1 MLTLH
6 RIPYVRYV
14 ARRQEYPAR
23 VEDGGPISSYSSSY
37 CIVRRPV
44 VLLMAG
50 IYASSDVWLLNGPT
64 DSLPYILSRHGFDVW
79 LGNNRGNIYSRE
91 NIWYNDTEREFWNFS
106 WHEMSIY
113 DLPAMLDFIR
123 AHTGEQRMHFV
134 GLSQG
139 ATILLVLNSMLPQYN
154 RVFKTAVLLAPVTYV
169 GHSRASL
176 AKIFGPIL
184 GTRNY
189 ISKMLEGVEMVST
202 NRFIK
207 KLLSMACLSSEPA
220 IMCVSRL
227 WPVVGYNTNMLNMV
241 IILIYFLYNIE

>member
-1 MLTLH
+1 MLL
-6 RIPYVRYV
+6 
-14 ARRQEYPAR
+14 
-23 VEDGGPISSYSSSY
+23 
-37 CIVRRPV
+37 
-44 VLLMAG
+44 AG

-123 AHTGEQRMHFV
+123 SYTGEQRMHFI

-154 RVFKTAVLLAPVTYV
+154 RVFKTAVLLAPVSYI

-207 KLLSMACLSSEPA
+207 KLLSMACLSTEPA
-220 IMCVSRL
+220 MMCVSRL

-241 IILIYFLYNIE
+241 IITFVFFYITIFFIFIYIYTFYTLILK